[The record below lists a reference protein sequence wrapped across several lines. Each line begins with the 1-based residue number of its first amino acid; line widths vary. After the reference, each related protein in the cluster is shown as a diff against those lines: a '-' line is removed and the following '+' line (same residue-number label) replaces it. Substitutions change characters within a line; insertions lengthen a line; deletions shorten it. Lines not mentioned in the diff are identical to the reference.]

1 MQVAQLYSVAE
12 ASKNE
17 TGGGEGVEVGKNQ
30 RRKKKLNAIFHRW
43 SKMSLTTTIPSSTAS
58 SPRASTPTRYIGL
71 RARFQKIQLP
81 CQLSTVFRTCHIN
94 IYQVPSW
101 IKMIAPAGS
110 LEVHEEAWNAYPYCK
125 VKLATVFSSSGWLN
139 QDLILREMFKTLSF
153 CRLLFRT
160 LATWRT
166 TSTSQLRL
174 SILRTGASRRTF
186 MSWTRKPWKSDRWL
200 FPIHVNIHV
209 Y

>member
-1 MQVAQLYSVAE
+1 
-12 ASKNE
+12 
-17 TGGGEGVEVGKNQ
+17 
-30 RRKKKLNAIFHRW
+30 
-43 SKMSLTTTIPSSTAS
+43 
-58 SPRASTPTRYIGL
+58 
-71 RARFQKIQLP
+71 
-81 CQLSTVFRTCHIN
+81 
-94 IYQVPSW
+94 
-101 IKMIAPAGS
+101 MIAPTGS

-174 SILRTGASRRTF
+174 SILRTGVSRRTF
-186 MSWTRKPWKSDRWL
+186 MSWTRMPWKSDRWL
-200 FPIHVNIHV
+200 FPIHVYYENMVFQNSTTHHASQMICHIIYV
-209 Y
+209 FLYSWQYFQVVPIDIANDAVTTADYKVHLQTNWGTKTNNLEFLGKKLIWNQTKD